1 MDVFAAAATP
11 RILRPCD
18 SQARDR
24 GRHQPQ
30 KGRHFRGSNK
40 ELALSRSRTFTSISA
55 NLADRQRWAWC
66 ADWLAVAVAAA
77 LPWSTSGALIL
88 MAAWLVSCVGVRNFP
103 AIRDEILTLAGG
115 LPIALA
121 VFGDAALLWADV
133 PWSERIDGW
142 SSLYKLV
149 VVPILIA
156 QFRRSERGTWVA
168 IAFLASCTLLMVFSW
183 ALFLL
188 PDLAWRGRDLTYP
201 GIPVRDY
208 IAQSN
213 MFTLCVFGLIA
224 SAWVAWRKAEHRR
237 ALCLAVLALP
247 FLANV
252 FYVAPSRTALAI
264 IPLLIVLFGWV
275 WFGWR
280 GFAGAVAAALVLAAA
295 AWSASPV
302 LRQRVVAAVENVR
315 NYQPTGERSS
325 TGERLEFWRKSLIF
339 ISEAPWIGHGTGS
352 VRNQFR
358 RAAVGQTGMAAEVA
372 ANPHNQIFA
381 VAIQWGLAG
390 TLLLV
395 AMWIAHLMLFRAP
408 GLTAWIGLMI
418 VVQNIVGSLFNS
430 HLFDFTQGWAYM
442 WGVGVF
448 GGMVL
453 RGQHDLTRNRA

>member
-1 MDVFAAAATP
+1 MA
-11 RILRPCD
+11 RI
-18 SQARDR
+18 
-24 GRHQPQ
+24 
-30 KGRHFRGSNK
+30 
-40 ELALSRSRTFTSISA
+40 FTSVSA

-77 LPWSTSGALIL
+77 LPWSTSATLIL
-88 MAAWLVSCVGVRNFP
+88 IAAWLVSWVGSRNFQGG
-103 AIRDEILTLAGG
+103 RDELLTLAGG

-121 VFGDAALLWADV
+121 AFGDVALLWANV
-133 PWSERIDGW
+133 PWPELADGW
-142 SSLYKLV
+142 SALYKFV
-149 VVPILIA
+149 VVPLLIA
-156 QFRRSERGTWVA
+156 QFRRSERGMWVP
-168 IAFLASCTLLMVFSW
+168 IGFLVSCTLLMIFSW

-188 PDLAWRGRDLTYP
+188 PDLAWRGRDP
-201 GIPVRDY
+201 AHAGIPTRDY

-237 ALCLAVLALP
+237 ALWLAILVLP

-252 FYVAPSRTALAI
+252 LLVAPSRTALVI
-264 IPLLIVLFGWV
+264 IPVLIVLFGWV

-280 GFAGAVAAALVLAAA
+280 GVAGAVAAALVVASV

-302 LRQRVVAAVENVR
+302 LRQRVAAAVENVR
-315 NYQPTGERSS
+315 DYQPTGERSNI
-325 TGERLEFWRKSLIF
+325 GERLEYWRKSLIF

-352 VRNQFR
+352 VRDQFR
-358 RAAVGQTGMAAEVA
+358 RAAVGQTGLAAEVA
-372 ANPHNQIFA
+372 ANPHNQILA

-408 GLTAWIGLMI
+408 GLTAWIGLTI
-418 VVQNIVGSLFNS
+418 VVQNMVGSLFNS
-430 HLFDFTQGWAYM
+430 HLFDFAQGWAYM

-453 RGQHDLTRNRA
+453 RGQRDLTRNSA